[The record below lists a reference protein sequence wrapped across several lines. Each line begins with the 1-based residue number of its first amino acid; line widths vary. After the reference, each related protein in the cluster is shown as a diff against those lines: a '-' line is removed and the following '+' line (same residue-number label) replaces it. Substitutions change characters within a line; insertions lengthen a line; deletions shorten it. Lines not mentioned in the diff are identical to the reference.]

1 MPQTAFS
8 VQADQPER
16 ITRRLL
22 DGPLLVQRTSQPGRC
37 VTCQR
42 RYPRGTRVTWLPG
55 SGPCHAEHAPVST
68 QVGPMAAARFLAS
81 GAADAAELRGWLQ
94 MAGLIMAPPRR
105 TAGRRS
111 A

>member
-8 VQADQPER
+8 VPADQPER
-16 ITRRLL
+16 INRRPL
-22 DGPLLVQRTSQPGRC
+22 DGPVIAQRASQPGRC

-42 RYPRGTRVTWLPG
+42 RYPRGTRITWLDG
-55 SGPCHAEHAPVST
+55 SGPCHAEHAPAST
-68 QVGPMAAARFLAS
+68 QAAPMAAARFLAS

-105 TAGRRS
+105 TARRRP